1 MSDSRHGTILKQ
13 KLHER
18 AQTLLGQLGGG
29 CAKDYGD
36 YKQVVGQILGLMDA
50 EKLSDEA
57 DFEINGG

>member
-1 MSDSRHGTILKQ
+1 MSESRHGIAIKQ

-18 AQTLLGQLGGG
+18 AQLLLGQLGEG

-36 YKQVVGQILGLMDA
+36 YKQVVGQLLGLSEA
-50 EKLSDEA
+50 ARLSDDA